1 MNKNNFDTVMQE
13 SGYNML
19 DTIFNARAEEL
30 SNMIS
35 NDIKTIEKTAKK
47 TNQEY
52 AVFKSNLDKIP
63 DEYRDI
69 KRNIIDAFNEYNNA
83 LEYREG
89 YFNEKYY
96 KAGIKDAVN
105 LLINCIGIGK
115 K

>member
-1 MNKNNFDTVMQE
+1 MARENFESIMQDN
-13 SGYNML
+13 GYNML
-19 DTIFNARAEEL
+19 DIIFNARAEEL

-35 NDIKTIEKTAKK
+35 NDIKAIEKTAKK

-52 AVFKSNLDKIP
+52 AVFKSNLDKIS

-69 KRNIIDAFNEYNNA
+69 KRNIIDAFNEYSNA

-96 KAGIKDAVN
+96 KSGVKDAFN
-105 LLINCIGIGK
+105 ILMNCVTNK
-115 K
+115 